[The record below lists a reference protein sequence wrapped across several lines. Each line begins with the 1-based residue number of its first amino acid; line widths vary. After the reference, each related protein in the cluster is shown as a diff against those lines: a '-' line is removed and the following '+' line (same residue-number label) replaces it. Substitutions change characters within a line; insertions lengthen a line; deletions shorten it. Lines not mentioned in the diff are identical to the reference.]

1 MSEEDAAYAEDWPS
15 QTRKRI
21 QPSADGELG
30 GKVAWISGAS
40 SGIGLA
46 TALRFLEAGAHVV
59 LSDIEELAA
68 GSEGLLNNPRVVFTK
83 CDVSDAAQVQ
93 ASFDETVLAFGGIDI
108 VVSNAGI
115 AKSAMVEELA
125 LKDWE
130 RSFAVNSTG
139 HFLVARAAMRILRA
153 QGLGGSIVFNASKNV
168 LAPGKGFGA
177 YSAAKAAEAQ
187 LAKVLAL
194 EGADM
199 GVRVNTVHPDAV
211 FADTGLWSPEMRAER
226 AKAHGVPVEEL
237 EDFYSQRNL
246 LKRPVRPEDVAEAIL
261 FFASER
267 SSRTTG
273 AFLTVDGGVK
283 SAFPR

>member
-1 MSEEDAAYAEDWPS
+1 MSQEDAAHAEDWPL
-15 QTRKRI
+15 QTRKRVDA
-21 QPSADGELG
+21 SLGEELF
-30 GKVAWISGAS
+30 GKVAWISGAAN
-40 SGIGLA
+40 GIGLA
-46 TALRFLEAGAHVV
+46 TARRFLRAGAHVV
-59 LSDIEELAA
+59 LADIQELEP
-68 GSEGLLNNPRVVFTK
+68 GSQDLLIHPRVVFTK
-83 CDVSDAAQVQ
+83 CDVTDAAQVQ

-115 AKSAMVEELA
+115 AKPAMVEELA

-130 RSFAVNSTG
+130 QSFAVNATG

-153 QGLGGSIVFNASKNV
+153 QALGGSIVFNASKNV

-211 FADTGLWSPEMRAER
+211 FTDTRLWSPEMRAER

>member
-1 MSEEDAAYAEDWPS
+1 
-15 QTRKRI
+15 
-21 QPSADGELG
+21 
-30 GKVAWISGAS
+30 
-40 SGIGLA
+40 
-46 TALRFLEAGAHVV
+46 
-59 LSDIEELAA
+59 
-68 GSEGLLNNPRVVFTK
+68 
-83 CDVSDAAQVQ
+83 
-93 ASFDETVLAFGGIDI
+93 
-108 VVSNAGI
+108 
-115 AKSAMVEELA
+115 
-125 LKDWE
+125 
-130 RSFAVNSTG
+130 
-139 HFLVARAAMRILRA
+139 MRILRA

-177 YSAAKAAEAQ
+177 YSAAKAAAAQ

-211 FADTGLWSPEMRAER
+211 FAGTGLWSPEMRAER